1 MPNHVLAFRTKA
13 VESELAEAANV
24 RAAKETGLRLESLRS
39 VLIQGVVFHLARAV
53 LDVFPKVRPALV
65 YAAVE
70 IGGADE
76 RLHRGVPS
84 GTESDLCVDAADA
97 IGADDAAI
105 IAARGV
111 GHGSKL
117 AVGVDQTDGGL
128 FADIAIHAKHT
139 EIGFGTPE
147 RVSGSNRAA
156 RRIIVREEGAEGP
169 GTRLAGEAKAIIGIG
184 DAASKDEIDGSGEVA
199 CVFEKEW
206 TLLRKENFEALID
219 GDLRLVGSA
228 LGKIGMQRG
237 VEDQGILDDEFGI
250 EAGARFET
258 LPVKMGH
265 AAGAIVEAA
274 ARRSEERRV

>member
-13 VESELAEAANV
+13 VESELSTAAMLGP
-24 RAAKETGLRLESLRS
+24 AKETGFRLESLRS
-39 VLIQGVVFHLARAV
+39 VLIQSVVFHLACAV

-65 YAAVE
+65 NTAVE

-76 RLHRGVPS
+76 RLRRGVPS
-84 GTESDLCVDAADA
+84 GTESDLSVDAADA

-105 IAARGV
+105 IVARGV

-117 AVGVDQTDGGL
+117 AVGVDQADGGL

-169 GTRLAGEAKAIIGIG
+169 GTACAGEA
-184 DAASKDEIDGSGEVA
+184 
-199 CVFEKEW
+199 
-206 TLLRKENFEALID
+206 
-219 GDLRLVGSA
+219 
-228 LGKIGMQRG
+228 
-237 VEDQGILDDEFGI
+237 
-250 EAGARFET
+250 
-258 LPVKMGH
+258 
-265 AAGAIVEAA
+265 
-274 ARRSEERRV
+274 